1 MFFELTK
8 SKLTSNNVL
17 KNSHA
22 DDKPTDRLVPGDKG
36 KIYLDFMVFGVAFCF
51 NGASVVLTEIAIM
64 MEAVMV
70 SFVQWIERA
79 IQRMNSTKSY

>member
-17 KNSHA
+17 ESSHA
-22 DDKPTDRLVPGDKG
+22 DDEPTDRLAPGDKV

-51 NGASVVLTEIAIM
+51 M
-64 MEAVMV
+64 KM
-70 SFVQWIERA
+70 Q
-79 IQRMNSTKSY
+79 TKSPFRSCCVWLS

>member
-17 KNSHA
+17 ESSHA
-22 DDKPTDRLVPGDKG
+22 DDEPTDRLVPPGDKV

-51 NGASVVLTEIAIM
+51 MKMQN
-64 MEAVMV
+64 
-70 SFVQWIERA
+70 
-79 IQRMNSTKSY
+79 KSPTGIRSCCVWMS